1 MFSRR
6 VIPIF
11 KRNLSKKKINP
22 FDTQINLYEYFKLPI
37 DKRIQ
42 LNKEKKDFNLDLYD
56 YFKLPIDQRKDYKV
70 F

>member
-1 MFSRR
+1 MFIKQ
-6 VIPIF
+6 VIPMF
-11 KRNLSKKKINP
+11 RRNLSKKKINS
-22 FDTQINLYEYFKLPI
+22 FDPPINLYEYFKLPV

-42 LNKEKKDFNLDLYD
+42 LNKAKKDLNLDLYK